1 MMDLTDSA
9 QRSVFFEVHSGLPRE
24 APGSFASTS
33 RAVALARTG
42 ATVRRV
48 LDVACG
54 PGMQT
59 LALARLL
66 PYADILGVDLHAPY
80 LTEIGRRAAAEHCA
94 TRVWPVCADMA
105 RLPCRPGVFDLVWCE
120 GGAYLMGVERALQA
134 WSDLL
139 GPGGRIAFTDAVW
152 LRDDAPGPVRDFWRE
167 YPAMRNVAGVRE
179 CIRQCGLEL
188 IGDFVLPEC
197 DWWDDY
203 YRPMSERLELL
214 RFRYAGNADAATVIA
229 ECQAEIDLYRQYP
242 DCYGYAFFVVS
253 A

>member
-1 MMDLTDSA
+1 MDLTVSA

-24 APGSFASTS
+24 APGSSASTS
-33 RAVALARTG
+33 RALDLART
-42 ATVRRV
+42 ADTVRLV

-66 PYADILGVDLHAPY
+66 PDADILGVDLHAPF
-80 LTEIGRRAAAEHCA
+80 LTELGRRAAADHCA
-94 TRVWPVCADMA
+94 ARVLPVCADMA
-105 RLPCRPGVFDLVWCE
+105 SLPCRPGAFDLVWCE
-120 GGAYLMGVERALQA
+120 GGAYLMGVERALLA

-139 GPGGRIAFTDAVW
+139 VPGGRIAFTDAVW
-152 LRDDAPGPVRDFWRE
+152 LRHDAPGPVRDFWRE
-167 YPAMRNVAGVRE
+167 YPAMRDVAGVRE
-179 CIRQCGLEL
+179 AIRQCGFEL
-188 IGDFVLPEC
+188 IGDFVLPAR

-214 RFRYAGNADAATVIA
+214 RLRYAGNADAAMVIA